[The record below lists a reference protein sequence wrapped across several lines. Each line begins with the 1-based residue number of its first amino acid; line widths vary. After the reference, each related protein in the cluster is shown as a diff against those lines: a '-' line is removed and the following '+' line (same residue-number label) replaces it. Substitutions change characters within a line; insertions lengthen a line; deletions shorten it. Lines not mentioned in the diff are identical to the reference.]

1 MEKSELVQLFINF
14 VVIIGTV
21 SAFMKVINVM
31 GASIDG
37 RIASHPNES
46 DEDRKRYGFTNEADH
61 AHLRRL
67 LATCDAVIVGGHS
80 VNVSGGVMEVQRED
94 GGYPTWVLCSNSGF
108 APDQP
113 IWSQPDTPKWLVSRD
128 ALPEDRCPSTV
139 RNLVYGGEGVAEA
152 AAAACREAGFE
163 RVLLF
168 GGGIVNREF
177 YAAGA
182 VDELIL
188 TVCPVVV
195 GRSSGVPV
203 VAPELEMPVHFELTK
218 AETEGDLVFLHYLVK
233 R

>member
-1 MEKSELVQLFINF
+1 MQI
-14 VVIIGTV
+14 
-21 SAFMKVINVM
+21 INVM

-46 DEDRKRYGFTNEADH
+46 DAERKRYGFTNEADH

-94 GGYPTWVLCSNSGF
+94 GVYPTWVLCSNSGF
-108 APDQP
+108 ASDQP
-113 IWSQPDTPKWLVSRD
+113 IWSQPNTPKWLVSRK
-128 ALPEDRCPSTV
+128 ALAEGRCPGGV
-139 RNLVYGGEGVAEA
+139 RNVVYGGEGVAKA
-152 AAAACREAGFE
+152 AVEACRAAEFE

-168 GGGIVNREF
+168 GGGIINREF

-203 VAPELEMPVHFELTK
+203 VAPELDVPVHLELTQT
-218 AETEGDLVFLHYLVK
+218 ETEGDLVFLHYLVK

>member
-1 MEKSELVQLFINF
+1 MQI
-14 VVIIGTV
+14 
-21 SAFMKVINVM
+21 INVM

-46 DEDRKRYGFTNEADH
+46 DAERKRYGFTNEADH

-67 LATCDAVIVGGHS
+67 LSTCDAVIAGGHS

-94 GGYPTWVLCSNSGF
+94 GVYPTWVLCSNSGF
-108 APDQP
+108 ASDQP
-113 IWSQPDTPKWLVSRD
+113 IWSQPNTPKWLVSRE
-128 ALPEDRCPSTV
+128 ALAADRCPGGV
-139 RNLVYGGEGVAEA
+139 RNVVYGGEGVAKA
-152 AAAACREAGFE
+152 AVAACQAAGFE

-168 GGGIVNREF
+168 GGGIINREF
-177 YAAGA
+177 YASGA

-203 VAPELEMPVHFELTK
+203 VAPELEVPVHLELTQT
-218 AETEGDLVFLHYLVK
+218 ETEGDLVFLHYLVK

>member
-1 MEKSELVQLFINF
+1 MQ
-14 VVIIGTV
+14 
-21 SAFMKVINVM
+21 VINVM

-46 DEDRKRYGFTNEADH
+46 DADRKRYGFTNEADH

-80 VNVSGGVMEVQRED
+80 VNVSGGVMEVQCED
-94 GGYPTWVLCSNSGF
+94 GVYPTWVLCSNSGF
-108 APDQP
+108 ESDQP
-113 IWSQPDTPKWLVSRD
+113 IWSQPNTPKWLVSRE
-128 ALPEDRCPSTV
+128 ALAEERCPSGV
-139 RNLVYGGEGVAEA
+139 RNVVYGGEGVAKA
-152 AAAACREAGFE
+152 AVKACRAAGFE

-168 GGGIVNREF
+168 GGGIINREF
-177 YAAGA
+177 YAADA

-203 VAPELEMPVHFELTK
+203 VAPELEVPVHLESTQT
-218 AETEGDLVFLHYLVK
+218 ETEGDLVFLHYLVK

>member
-1 MEKSELVQLFINF
+1 MQI
-14 VVIIGTV
+14 
-21 SAFMKVINVM
+21 INVM

-46 DEDRKRYGFTNEADH
+46 DAERKRYGFTNEADH

-67 LATCDAVIVGGHS
+67 LAACDAVIVGGHS

-94 GGYPTWVLCSNSGF
+94 GVYPTWVLCSNSGF
-108 APDQP
+108 VSDQP
-113 IWSQPDTPKWLVSRD
+113 IWSQPNTPKWLVSREVL
-128 ALPEDRCPSTV
+128 AEERCPGGV
-139 RNLVYGGEGVAEA
+139 RNVVYGGEGVAKA
-152 AAAACREAGFE
+152 AVEACRAAGFE
-163 RVLLF
+163 LVLLF
-168 GGGIVNREF
+168 GGGIINREF
-177 YAAGA
+177 YAAGV

-203 VAPELEMPVHFELTK
+203 VAPELDVPVHLELTQT
-218 AETEGDLVFLHYLVK
+218 ETEGDLVFLHYLVK

>member
-1 MEKSELVQLFINF
+1 MQI
-14 VVIIGTV
+14 
-21 SAFMKVINVM
+21 INVM

-46 DEDRKRYGFTNEADH
+46 DAERKRYGFTNEADH

-94 GGYPTWVLCSNSGF
+94 GVYPTWVLCSNSGF
-108 APDQP
+108 ASDQP
-113 IWSQPDTPKWLVSRD
+113 IWSQPNTPKWLVSRE
-128 ALPEDRCPSTV
+128 ALAEGRCPGGV
-139 RNLVYGGEGVAEA
+139 RNVVYGGEGVAKTAVE
-152 AAAACREAGFE
+152 ACRAAGFE
-163 RVLLF
+163 RVLIF
-168 GGGIVNREF
+168 GGGIINRAF
-177 YAAGA
+177 YAAGV

-203 VAPELEMPVHFELTK
+203 VAPELDVPVHLELTQT
-218 AETEGDLVFLHYLVK
+218 ETEGDLVFLHYLVK

>member
-1 MEKSELVQLFINF
+1 
-14 VVIIGTV
+14 
-21 SAFMKVINVM
+21 MKVINVM

-37 RIASHPNES
+37 RIASHPHES
-46 DEDRKRYGFTNEADH
+46 DAERKRYGFTNEADH

-80 VNVSGGVMEVQRED
+80 VNVSGGVMEVQRAD
-94 GGYPTWVLCSNSGF
+94 GVRPTWVLCSNAGF
-108 APDQP
+108 APEQP
-113 IWSQPDTPKWLVSRD
+113 IWSRPDTPKWLVSRE
-128 ALPEDRCPSTV
+128 ALTEDRCPGGV
-139 RNLVYGGEGVAEA
+139 RNVLYGDAGLAEVAVK
-152 AAAACREAGFE
+152 ACREAGFE
-163 RVLLF
+163 CVLLF

-203 VAPELEMPVHFELTK
+203 VAPDLEVPVHFELQQ

>member
-1 MEKSELVQLFINF
+1 MQI
-14 VVIIGTV
+14 
-21 SAFMKVINVM
+21 INVM

-46 DEDRKRYGFTNEADH
+46 DAERKRYGFTNEADH

-94 GGYPTWVLCSNSGF
+94 GVYPTWVLCSNSGF
-108 APDQP
+108 ASNQP
-113 IWSQPDTPKWLVSRD
+113 IWSQPNTPKWLVSRE
-128 ALPEDRCPSTV
+128 ALAEERCPGGV
-139 RNLVYGGEGVAEA
+139 RNVVYGGEGVAKDAVE
-152 AAAACREAGFE
+152 ACRAAGFE

-168 GGGIVNREF
+168 GGGIINRAF
-177 YAAGA
+177 YAAGV

-203 VAPELEMPVHFELTK
+203 VAPELDVPVHLELTQT
-218 AETEGDLVFLHYLVK
+218 ETEGDLVFLHYLVK

>member
-1 MEKSELVQLFINF
+1 MQI
-14 VVIIGTV
+14 
-21 SAFMKVINVM
+21 INVM

-46 DEDRKRYGFTNEADH
+46 DAERKRYGFTNEADH

-94 GGYPTWVLCSNSGF
+94 GVYPTWVLCSNSGF
-108 APDQP
+108 ASDQP
-113 IWSQPDTPKWLVSRD
+113 IWSQPNTPKWLVSRK
-128 ALPEDRCPSTV
+128 ALAEGRCPGGV
-139 RNLVYGGEGVAEA
+139 RNVVYGGEGVAKA
-152 AAAACREAGFE
+152 AVEACRAAEFE

-168 GGGIVNREF
+168 GGGIINREF

-203 VAPELEMPVHFELTK
+203 VAPELDVPVHLELTET
-218 AETEGDLVFLHYLVK
+218 ETEGDLVFLHYLVK

>member
-1 MEKSELVQLFINF
+1 MQI
-14 VVIIGTV
+14 
-21 SAFMKVINVM
+21 INVM

-46 DEDRKRYGFTNEADH
+46 DAERKRYGFTNEADH

-67 LATCDAVIVGGHS
+67 LATCNAVIVGGHS
-80 VNVSGGVMEVQRED
+80 VNVSGGVMEVQRGD
-94 GGYPTWVLCSNSGF
+94 GAYPTWVLCSNSGF
-108 APDQP
+108 ASDQP
-113 IWSQPDTPKWLVSRD
+113 IWSQPNTPKWLVSRE
-128 ALPEDRCPSTV
+128 ALAEGRCPGGV
-139 RNLVYGGEGVAEA
+139 RNVVYGGEGVAKA
-152 AAAACREAGFE
+152 AVEACRAAGFE

-168 GGGIVNREF
+168 GGGIINRAF
-177 YAAGA
+177 YAAGV

-203 VAPELEMPVHFELTK
+203 VAPELDVPVHLELTQT
-218 AETEGDLVFLHYLVK
+218 ETEGDLVFLHYLVK

>member
-1 MEKSELVQLFINF
+1 MQI
-14 VVIIGTV
+14 
-21 SAFMKVINVM
+21 INVM

-37 RIASHPNES
+37 RIASHPNEA
-46 DEDRKRYGFTNEADH
+46 DAERKRYGFTNEADH

-94 GGYPTWVLCSNSGF
+94 GAYPTWVLCSNTGF
-108 APDQP
+108 ASDQP
-113 IWSQPDTPKWLVSRD
+113 IWSQPNTPKWLVSRE
-128 ALPEDRCPSTV
+128 ALAEDRCPGGV
-139 RNLVYGGEGVAEA
+139 RNFVYGHEGVAKA
-152 AAAACREAGFE
+152 AVEACRAAGFE

-168 GGGIVNREF
+168 GGGIINRAF
-177 YAAGA
+177 YAAGV

-203 VAPELEMPVHFELTK
+203 VAPELDVPVHLELTQT
-218 AETEGDLVFLHYLVK
+218 ETEGDLVFLHYLVK

>member
-1 MEKSELVQLFINF
+1 MRI
-14 VVIIGTV
+14 
-21 SAFMKVINVM
+21 INVM

-46 DEDRKRYGFTNEADH
+46 DAERKRYGFTNEADH
-61 AHLRRL
+61 AHLCRL

-94 GGYPTWVLCSNSGF
+94 GVYPTWVLCSNSGF
-108 APDQP
+108 ASDQP
-113 IWSQPDTPKWLVSRD
+113 IWSQPNTPKWLVSRE
-128 ALPEDRCPSTV
+128 ALAEDRCPRGV
-139 RNLVYGGEGVAEA
+139 RNVVYGGEGVAKTAVE
-152 AAAACREAGFE
+152 ACRAASFK

-168 GGGIVNREF
+168 GGGIINREF

-203 VAPELEMPVHFELTK
+203 VAPELDVPVHLELTQT
-218 AETEGDLVFLHYLVK
+218 ETEGDLVFLHYLVK

>member
-1 MEKSELVQLFINF
+1 MQI
-14 VVIIGTV
+14 
-21 SAFMKVINVM
+21 INVM

-46 DEDRKRYGFTNEADH
+46 DAERKRYGFTNEADH

-94 GGYPTWVLCSNSGF
+94 AIYPTWVLCSNSGF
-108 APDQP
+108 ASNQP
-113 IWSQPDTPKWLVSRD
+113 IWSQPNTPKWLVSRE
-128 ALPEDRCPSTV
+128 ALPEERCPGGV
-139 RNLVYGGEGVAEA
+139 RNVVYGDEGLAKA
-152 AAAACREAGFE
+152 AVEACRAAGFE

-168 GGGIVNREF
+168 GGGIINREF

-203 VAPELEMPVHFELTK
+203 VAPELEVPVHLELTTT
-218 AETEGDLVFLHYLVK
+218 ETEGDLVFLHYLVK

>member
-1 MEKSELVQLFINF
+1 MQI
-14 VVIIGTV
+14 
-21 SAFMKVINVM
+21 INVM

-46 DEDRKRYGFTNEADH
+46 DAERKRYGFTNESDH
-61 AHLRRL
+61 THLRRL
-67 LATCDAVIVGGHS
+67 LATCNAVIVGGHS

-94 GGYPTWVLCSNSGF
+94 GVYPTWVLCSNSGF
-108 APDQP
+108 ASDQP
-113 IWSQPDTPKWLVSRD
+113 IWSQPNTPKWLVSREVL
-128 ALPEDRCPSTV
+128 AEERCPGGV
-139 RNLVYGGEGVAEA
+139 RNVVYGGEGVAKA
-152 AAAACREAGFE
+152 AVEACRAAGFE

-168 GGGIVNREF
+168 GGGIINREF
-177 YAAGA
+177 YAAGV

-203 VAPELEMPVHFELTK
+203 VAPELDVPVHLELTQT
-218 AETEGDLVFLHYLVK
+218 ETEGDLVFLHYLVK

>member
-1 MEKSELVQLFINF
+1 MQI
-14 VVIIGTV
+14 
-21 SAFMKVINVM
+21 INVM

-37 RIASHPNES
+37 RIASHPNEA
-46 DEDRKRYGFTNEADH
+46 DAERKRYGFTNEADH

-94 GGYPTWVLCSNSGF
+94 GVYPTWVLCSNSGF
-108 APDQP
+108 ASAQP
-113 IWSQPDTPKWLVSRD
+113 IWSQPNTPKWLVSRE
-128 ALPEDRCPSTV
+128 ALAEDRCPGGV
-139 RNLVYGGEGVAEA
+139 RNVVYGGEGVAKA
-152 AAAACREAGFE
+152 AVEACRAAGFE

-168 GGGIVNREF
+168 GGGIINREF
-177 YAAGA
+177 YAAGV

-188 TVCPVVV
+188 TVCPVLV

-203 VAPELEMPVHFELTK
+203 VAPELDVPVHLELIQT
-218 AETEGDLVFLHYLVK
+218 ETEGDLVFLHYLVK

>member
-1 MEKSELVQLFINF
+1 MQI
-14 VVIIGTV
+14 
-21 SAFMKVINVM
+21 INVM

-46 DEDRKRYGFTNEADH
+46 DAERKRYGFTNEADH

-80 VNVSGGVMEVQRED
+80 VNVSGGAMEVQRED
-94 GGYPTWVLCSNSGF
+94 GVYPTWVLCSNSGF
-108 APDQP
+108 AQDQP

-128 ALPEDRCPSTV
+128 PLPEERCPAAV
-139 RNLVYGGEGVAEA
+139 RNVVYGGEGVAKAAVEA
-152 AAAACREAGFE
+152 CHAAGFE

-168 GGGIVNREF
+168 GGGIINRAF

-203 VAPELEMPVHFELTK
+203 VAPGLEVPVHLELTQTR
-218 AETEGDLVFLHYLVK
+218 TEGDLVFLHYLVK

>member
-1 MEKSELVQLFINF
+1 MQI
-14 VVIIGTV
+14 
-21 SAFMKVINVM
+21 INVM

-46 DEDRKRYGFTNEADH
+46 DAERKRYGFTNEADH

-94 GGYPTWVLCSNSGF
+94 GAYPTWVLCSNSGF
-108 APDQP
+108 AINQP
-113 IWSQPDTPKWLVSRD
+113 IWSQPNTPKWLVSRE
-128 ALPEDRCPSTV
+128 ALAEKRCPVGV
-139 RNLVYGGEGVAEA
+139 RNVVYGEIGVAKAAVEA
-152 AAAACREAGFE
+152 CKEAGFK

-168 GGGIVNREF
+168 GGGIINREF

-195 GRSSGVPV
+195 GRSSGIPV
-203 VAPELEMPVHFELTK
+203 VAPELEVPVHLELTQT
-218 AETEGDLVFLHYLVK
+218 ETEGDLVFLHYLVK

>member
-1 MEKSELVQLFINF
+1 MQ
-14 VVIIGTV
+14 
-21 SAFMKVINVM
+21 VINVM

-46 DEDRKRYGFTNEADH
+46 DAERKHYGFTNEADH

-94 GGYPTWVLCSNSGF
+94 GVYPTWVLCSNSGF
-108 APDQP
+108 AHDQP
-113 IWSQPDTPKWLVSRD
+113 IWSQPNTPKWLVSSEP
-128 ALPEDRCPSTV
+128 LPEERCPDGV
-139 RNLVYGGEGVAEA
+139 RNVTYGGEGVAKA
-152 AAAACREAGFE
+152 AVGACRAAGFE

-168 GGGIVNREF
+168 GGGVINREF
-177 YAAGA
+177 YNAGC
-182 VDELIL
+182 VNELIL

-195 GRSSGVPV
+195 GRGTGVPV
-203 VAPELEMPVHFELTK
+203 VAPELEVPIHFELTQT
-218 AETEGDLVFLHYLVK
+218 ETEGDLVFLHYLVK

>member
-1 MEKSELVQLFINF
+1 MQI
-14 VVIIGTV
+14 
-21 SAFMKVINVM
+21 INVM

-46 DEDRKRYGFTNEADH
+46 DAERKRYGFTNEADH

-67 LATCDAVIVGGHS
+67 LATCDAVIAGGHS

-94 GGYPTWVLCSNSGF
+94 GVYPTWVLCSNSGF
-108 APDQP
+108 ASDQP
-113 IWSQPDTPKWLVSRD
+113 IWSQPNTPKWLVSRE
-128 ALPEDRCPSTV
+128 ALAADRCPGGV
-139 RNLVYGGEGVAEA
+139 RNVVYGGEGVAKASVEA
-152 AAAACREAGFE
+152 CQAAGFE

-168 GGGIVNREF
+168 GGGIINREF

-203 VAPELEMPVHFELTK
+203 VAPELDVPVHLELTQT
-218 AETEGDLVFLHYLVK
+218 ETEGDLVFLHYLVK

>member
-1 MEKSELVQLFINF
+1 MQI
-14 VVIIGTV
+14 
-21 SAFMKVINVM
+21 INVM

-46 DEDRKRYGFTNEADH
+46 DAERKHYGFTNEADH

-94 GGYPTWVLCSNSGF
+94 GVYPTWVLCSNSGF
-108 APDQP
+108 ASDQP
-113 IWSQPDTPKWLVSRD
+113 IWSQPTTPKWMVSRE
-128 ALPEDRCPSTV
+128 ALAEDRCPRGV
-139 RNLVYGGEGVAEA
+139 RNVVYGDEGVAKTAVE
-152 AAAACREAGFE
+152 ACRAASFK

-168 GGGIVNREF
+168 GGGIINREF

-203 VAPELEMPVHFELTK
+203 VAPELEVPVHLELTQT
-218 AETEGDLVFLHYLVK
+218 ETEGDLVFLHYLVK

>member
-1 MEKSELVQLFINF
+1 MQI
-14 VVIIGTV
+14 
-21 SAFMKVINVM
+21 INVM

-46 DEDRKRYGFTNEADH
+46 DAERKHYGFTNEADH
-61 AHLRRL
+61 AHLHRL

-80 VNVSGGVMEVQRED
+80 VNVSGGVMEIQRED
-94 GGYPTWVLCSNSGF
+94 GVYPTWVLCSNSGF
-108 APDQP
+108 ASNQP
-113 IWSQPDTPKWLVSRD
+113 IWSQPNTPKWLVSRE
-128 ALPEDRCPSTV
+128 ALAEDRCPGGV
-139 RNLVYGGEGVAEA
+139 RNFVYGHEGVAKA
-152 AAAACREAGFE
+152 AVEACRAAGFE

-168 GGGIVNREF
+168 GGGIINRAF
-177 YAAGA
+177 YAAGV

-203 VAPELEMPVHFELTK
+203 VAPELDVPVHLELTQT
-218 AETEGDLVFLHYLVK
+218 ETEGDLVFLHYLVK